1 MDKNRQFTLSDERI
15 VLRAPE
21 PIDVDTLYKWENDT
35 SLWSTGVT
43 LAPYS
48 RKQLWDYIDN
58 YDGDIFAAK
67 QLRFMIDL
75 KNGNGNV
82 ETGVHDSKKEL
93 FPTSIGTVDLFDF
106 DAVNS
111 RCGIGILITNG
122 YQRQG
127 YGYAALNLVAEYCRA
142 RLGLHQLYC
151 TIAETNHPSR
161 ALFEKAGFQISGRLK
176 SWLRTP
182 PTYTSAYFYQ
192 KFL

>member
-21 PIDVDTLYKWENDT
+21 PIDVDTLYEWENDT

-93 FPTSIGTVDLFDF
+93 FPTSVG
-106 DAVNS
+106 S
-111 RCGIGILITNG
+111 
-122 YQRQG
+122 
-127 YGYAALNLVAEYCRA
+127 AAYCPA

>member
-106 DAVNS
+106 DAVN
-111 RCGIGILITNG
+111 
-122 YQRQG
+122 
-127 YGYAALNLVAEYCRA
+127 AALNLVAEYCRA